1 MISTH
6 CRPRRL
12 IAIAAFSIGGLLAQG
27 LFAQDLT
34 GTWQGVVK
42 NPDSKEDLRTV
53 LKIESSDTSPIKANF
68 WSIDQTYLVFPSTL
82 TIQGGVIKMSIPG
95 IGASWQG
102 KLSADGGTLSG
113 TLKGF
118 SIPVEWTMKRIT
130 PDQAWAIPKPPVP
143 VRPMP
148 ADADPAFDVVTV
160 KPSKPDAVGQSLRVQ
175 GATVSIANATL
186 MDLATYAFDVHKQ
199 QILGAP
205 AWATSEHYDIS
216 GKAAPE
222 AQPNTEQVK
231 VMLRKLIADRFQ
243 LAFHKEQKELSVYTL
258 SVAKGGS
265 KISKNTGKNET
276 TGIIFR
282 GPGSVLLNAVSIDD
296 FCKMLQTAAVDRPV
310 VNQTGLSGTYD
321 FSLVWTPD
329 AGPAVPNAN
338 SLTPFDRADGPPD
351 VFGATQQQL
360 GLKLDA
366 TRLQIGVLE
375 VDKAEKPSDN

>member
-1 MISTH
+1 VVSTN
-6 CRPRRL
+6 CRARRL
-12 IAIAAFSIGGLLAQG
+12 IAIATFSVSG

-42 NPDSKEDLRTV
+42 NPDSKQDLRTV
-53 LKIESSDTSPIKANF
+53 IKIESSDTNPIRGNF

-82 TIQGGVIKMSIPG
+82 TIQGSVIKMSIPG

-102 KLSADGGTLSG
+102 KLSADGETLSG

-160 KPSKPDAVGQSLRVQ
+160 KPSKPDATGQSIRVQ
-175 GATVSIANATL
+175 GATVSLSNITL
-186 MDLATYAFDVHKQ
+186 MDLATYAFGVHKQ
-199 QILGAP
+199 QIIGAP
-205 AWATSEHYDIS
+205 AWSTSQHYDIS
-216 GKAAPE
+216 GKATPE
-222 AQPNTEQVK
+222 GEPNADQVK
-231 VMLRKLIADRFQ
+231 VMLRKLLADRFQ

-258 SVAKGGS
+258 SVAKGGA
-265 KISKNTGKNET
+265 KISKNTKKNET

-282 GPGSVLLNAVSIDD
+282 GPGSVLLNDVSMDD
-296 FCKMLQTAAVDRPV
+296 FSRMLQNSAVDRPV
-310 VNQTGLSGTYD
+310 VNQTALSGTYD

-329 AGPAVPNAN
+329 NGPAVPNPNA
-338 SLTPFDRADGPPD
+338 LAPLDKADGPPD

-366 TRLQIGVLE
+366 TRLQIEVL
-375 VDKAEKPSDN
+375 VIDKVEKPSDN

>member
-1 MISTH
+1 MTSTN
-6 CRPRRL
+6 CRARRPIA
-12 IAIAAFSIGGLLAQG
+12 IAIAAAGLFTQGLLAQ
-27 LFAQDLT
+27 DLA

-53 LKIESSDTSPIKANF
+53 LKIESSDTAPIKANF

-82 TIQGGVIKMSIPG
+82 TVQGGVIKMSIPG

-102 KLSADGGTLSG
+102 KLSADGTTLSG

-130 PDQAWAIPKPPVP
+130 PDQAWAVPKPPAP

-160 KPSKPDAVGQSLRVQ
+160 KPSKPDAIGQSLRVQ
-175 GATVSIANATL
+175 GATVSITNITL
-186 MDLATYAFDVHKQ
+186 MDLATYALDVHKQ

-205 AWATSEHYDIS
+205 AWSSSEHYDIS

-222 AQPNTEQVK
+222 AQPNSDQVK

-258 SVAKGGS
+258 SVAKGGA

-296 FCKMLQTAAVDRPV
+296 FCRMLQNAAVDRPV
-310 VNQTGLSGTYD
+310 VNQTALSGTYD

-338 SLTPFDRADGPPD
+338 SLAPFEKADGPPD

-366 TRLQIGVLE
+366 TRMQIGVLV